1 MATQLGDRPITKVDR
16 HFGYRIGCD
25 GWVKRTEAAEILGY
39 HVDTI
44 DRLLRRGELRA
55 TGYASSKRPVI
66 KICLRSLTEFLSR
79 IETTN
84 VQV

>member
-1 MATQLGDRPITKVDR
+1 MATQLGDRPLTKVDR

-44 DRLLRRGELRA
+44 DTLLRKGELRA
-55 TGYASSKRPVI
+55 TGWSAAKRPTV
-66 KICLRSLTEFLSR
+66 KVCLRSVTEFLAR
-79 IETTN
+79 HETTN